1 MEAVWLKS
9 HGLPHRQIAKL
20 TGVSENAL
28 RAYFRWYATGGLDQ
42 FKVVQ
47 CHRPESALQAH
58 ATSLE
63 AHFQAHPPATIKAAQ
78 QEIAALTGIRRSASQ
93 VRGFLKKNFSCA
105 VAGWG

>member
-1 MEAVWLKS
+1 MEALWLKS

-20 TGVSENAL
+20 TGVSENTL
-28 RAYFRWYATGGLDQ
+28 RAYFRLYAAGGLEQ
-42 FKVVQ
+42 VKVVQ
-47 CHRPESALQAH
+47 FHRPESALQAH

-93 VRGFLKKNFSCA
+93 VRGFLKKNSSCA